1 MISEYVSI
9 AEINGLVTAAIL
21 VRDPDAARDAARLV
35 GRRFACAG
43 AVGTA
48 PRLLFTTA

>member
-9 AEINGLVTAAIL
+9 AEINGLVAAAIL

-35 GRRFACAG
+35 GRRFCVRWRQP
-43 AVGTA
+43 VGLYGSKS
-48 PRLLFTTA
+48 R